1 MYIECDNGIFGVV
14 VQVHRRIRIL
24 SGIEIAQVQQIV
36 RVSTVRH
43 QGCHGSKIVQQ
54 QGHYILIASV
64 LLHIALSDYGTIIQ
78 FRRVHRCD
86 FHLHG
91 RSLYVTYL
99 DLEPV
104 ENRLCVRFLALQ
116 DVQDHR

>member
-1 MYIECDNGIFGVV
+1 MHIESNYGIFGVV

-36 RVSTVRH
+36 RVSTFRH
-43 QGCHGSKIVQQ
+43 HGCHGSKIVHQ
-54 QGHYILIASV
+54 QGRYILIASV
-64 LLHIALSDYGTIIQ
+64 LFHVALAYYGTIIQ
-78 FRRVHRCD
+78 FRRVHRCN

-99 DLEPV
+99 NLEPV
-104 ENRLCVRFLALQ
+104 ENRLGVRFLALQ